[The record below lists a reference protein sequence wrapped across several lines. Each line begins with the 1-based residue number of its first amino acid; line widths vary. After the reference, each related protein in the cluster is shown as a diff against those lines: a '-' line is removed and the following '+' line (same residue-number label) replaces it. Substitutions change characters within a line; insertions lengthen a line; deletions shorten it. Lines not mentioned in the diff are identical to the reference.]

1 MSNILNAARQR
12 LNTEQREVIEP
23 RKAGIERRQSAVGSG
38 QLAEP
43 LGSAF

>member
-1 MSNILNAARQR
+1 M
-12 LNTEQREVIEP
+12 NTEQREVIEP

-43 LGSAF
+43 LMFRILNPTRN